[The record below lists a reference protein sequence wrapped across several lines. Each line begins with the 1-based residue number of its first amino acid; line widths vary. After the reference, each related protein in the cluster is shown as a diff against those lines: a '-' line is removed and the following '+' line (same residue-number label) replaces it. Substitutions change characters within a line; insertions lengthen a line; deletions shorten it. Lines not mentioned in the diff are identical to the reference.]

1 MQDSKISICV
11 ICKHMCLQLISNGF
25 ILLTVLLN
33 IERNTREWDFS
44 FRAISAFKWLTA
56 YHLLFIK
63 TVRFGVLVFPIP
75 CWAWDLSYKNV
86 LKFSLDKTGT
96 TITCVGIF
104 YSILVH
110 TLSTQGMLYTF
121 FPNSDFS
128 PPKVFNYRRC
138 FFTPGQARDTTTFR
152 LSLLF
157 SLWLLILNE
166 IIRCPRW
173 TSWLS
178 GLKFDINMVR
188 NLPEEEV
195 AVA

>member
-1 MQDSKISICV
+1 
-11 ICKHMCLQLISNGF
+11 MCLQLISNGF

-33 IERNTREWDFS
+33 IERNMREQYFS
-44 FRAISAFKWLTA
+44 FRAISIFNWLTA

-63 TVRFGVLVFPIP
+63 TLRYGVLVFPIP
-75 CWAWDLSYKNV
+75 GWAWDLSCKNV
-86 LKFSLDKTGT
+86 LKFSLGEMGKT
-96 TITCVGIF
+96 IACVGIF
-104 YSILVH
+104 HSILVH
-110 TLSTQGMLYTF
+110 PLSTQDMLYTF
-121 FPNSDFS
+121 FPISDFS
-128 PPKVFNYRRC
+128 LPKVFSYQRC
-138 FFTPGQARDTTTFR
+138 FFTPVQARATMTFC

-166 IIRCPRW
+166 IIRCLSW